1 MVQVNHEAS
10 RTARKAAPPSAAPPE
25 ADGTLGSRVSAML
38 RDRLIGGAFQP
49 GDKLSLRSL
58 AQEFGVSMQPVRH
71 AVAGLIGD
79 EALEVAPNRAVRVPV
94 MTAMKFEELTAIRL
108 AIEGFAVETAAR
120 SRSAEDLASIRRFDR
135 AFRRECR
142 SPAPDSER
150 AVRANQAL
158 HFAAYRAARMPAL
171 MAIIESLWLRIG
183 PVLNLDMRASPQRL
197 QMGQA
202 ESCHAALLAG
212 LEEGSAAKAR
222 AALERDIRS
231 AAAFIRSRGVLFQS
245 PQGRAQADTRARPAR
260 R

>member
-1 MVQVNHEAS
+1 MADVTEA
-10 RTARKAAPPSAAPPE
+10 PE
-25 ADGTLGSRVSAML
+25 LDRTLGSRVSVLL
-38 RDRLIGGAFQP
+38 RQRLIGGTFQP

-94 MTAMKFEELTAIRL
+94 MTAAKFDELTAIRL

-120 SRSAEDLASIRRFDR
+120 SRSTADLASIRRFDR

-142 SPAPDSER
+142 SATPDAER
-150 AVRANQAL
+150 AVQANQAL
-158 HFAAYRAARMPAL
+158 HFAAYRAAGMPAL
-171 MAIIESLWLRIG
+171 LAIIEGLWLRIG

-202 ESCHAALLAG
+202 ETCHAALLRG
-212 LEEGSAAKAR
+212 LEEGSPARAR
-222 AALERDIRS
+222 AALENDIR
-231 AAAFIRSRGVLFQS
+231 AAADVIRGRGVLF
-245 PQGRAQADTRARPAR
+245 AQPGAATRRVPWILASKT
-260 R
+260 